1 MSEEIKS
8 VYETLE
14 KIDKLKQHKRKIDQL
29 KEAYSLP
36 LRTILQGSFNQK
48 INMKMPEGEPPYTPN
63 EEAELSD
70 KPYQNLKNIMNFK
83 LHQWKRE
90 KIFID
95 MLQSV
100 PHKDAPLLI
109 AMKDK
114 KLTEIFPTINK
125 ELVQEVWPEL
135 V

>member
-1 MSEEIKS
+1 MSEKIKS

-14 KIDKLKQHKRKIDQL
+14 KIDNLKQHKRKIDQL

-48 INMKMPEGEPPYTPN
+48 INMKMPEGAPPYMPN
-63 EEAELSD
+63 QEAELSD
-70 KPYQNLKNIMNFK
+70 KPYGKLKRVMNFS
-83 LHQWKRE
+83 LHQWERE
-90 KIFID
+90 RAFIN

-100 PHKDAPLLI
+100 PPQDATLLV

>member
-1 MSEEIKS
+1 
-8 VYETLE
+8 
-14 KIDKLKQHKRKIDQL
+14 
-29 KEAYSLP
+29 
-36 LRTILQGSFNQK
+36 
-48 INMKMPEGEPPYTPN
+48 
-63 EEAELSD
+63 
-70 KPYQNLKNIMNFK
+70 MNFK
-83 LHQWKRE
+83 LHHWKRE

>member
-48 INMKMPEGEPPYTPN
+48 INMKMPDGTPPYTPN
-63 EEAELSD
+63 KEAELSD
-70 KPYQNLKNIMNFK
+70 KPYGKLKRVMNFS
-83 LHQWKRE
+83 LHQWERE
-90 KIFID
+90 RAFIN

-100 PHKDAPLLI
+100 PPQDATLLI